1 MKKLLSFCFIVLA
14 ISANSF
20 AQTPAPTVAT
30 TPTAT
35 HHKKGKKAAL
45 DVATPSPSPTA
56 TPAPK
61 WIPAPP
67 PKEESRTLTYS
78 VNSLYRTSAM
88 GSELFGYGDIYARRK
103 LDEYSVTAD
112 LLVRFSKSLSS
123 SDTAQDVDL
132 RLARLTYIEPFFQI
146 SAGRFDLFP
155 ILTPMTFFGA
165 YPDMGLHRVDG
176 AMIVIPVFFR
186 FGIENYQTYT
196 APPTAITLFY
206 SPSLL
211 EGQNVILDT
220 SQAYLLTQARFKT
233 SIVGIESSFRANFA
247 WTSTPYFKYSALN
260 GGMAYS
266 FAADFTY
273 DKDLSFFGEWGEQNA
288 ALFTDTG
295 VIGIGARYSRIGT
308 WGPFS
313 IDSITLEGQ
322 FPLGNSINNEFT
334 GGNPVNNSQGSTP
347 VMTWYGDLKTRIK
360 NINLTFTVTNNLDD
374 YTLNRLT
381 PTNTNLTFTG
391 DYGPGRETDRTGT
404 PLRAASSNNPAFLIS
419 AGVDF

>member
-1 MKKLLSFCFIVLA
+1 MKKLLLACFIVA
-14 ISANSF
+14 TVTTFSWG
-20 AQTPAPTVAT
+20 QTPEAT
-30 TPTAT
+30 PV
-35 HHKKGKKAAL
+35 HHKKGKKAPTPAATV
-45 DVATPSPSPTA
+45 VATATP

-78 VNSLYRTSAM
+78 VDTVYRNAVQ
-88 GSELFGYGDIYARRK
+88 GSQLFAFGDIYARRK

-123 SDTAQDVDL
+123 SDSVEAIDL

-165 YPDMGLHRVDG
+165 YSDMGLHRVDG

-196 APPTAITLFY
+196 APPTAITIFY

-211 EGQNVILDT
+211 EAQNVVLDT

-233 SIVGIESSFRANFA
+233 AIAGIESSFRANFA
-247 WTSTPYFKYSALN
+247 WTTTNYFKYSALN
-260 GGMAYS
+260 GGLAYS

-273 DKDLSFFGEWGEQNA
+273 DKDLSLFGEWGVQNA
-288 ALFTDTG
+288 DLFNQTG
-295 VIGIGARYSRIGT
+295 VLGIGARYSRIGT

-313 IDSITLEGQ
+313 IDSITLEAQ
-322 FPLGNSINNEFT
+322 IPLENSLDNEFS
-334 GGNPVNNSQGSTP
+334 GGNPIDTTQAQLP
-347 VMTWYGDLKTRIK
+347 QMTWYADLKTRVK

-374 YTLNRLT
+374 FTLNRLT
-381 PTNTNLTFTG
+381 PQNTNLVFTG

-404 PLRAASSNNPAFLIS
+404 PLRAAAVNNLAFLIS